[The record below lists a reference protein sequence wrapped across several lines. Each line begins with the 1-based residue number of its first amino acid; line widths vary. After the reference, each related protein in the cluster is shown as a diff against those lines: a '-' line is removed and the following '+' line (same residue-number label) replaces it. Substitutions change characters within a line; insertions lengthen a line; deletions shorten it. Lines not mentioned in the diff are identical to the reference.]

1 MTRLICLSRST
12 IDTTLPT
19 GSGWWAMNDP
29 SSSIRRSTSGFLIV
43 SGASPSTSTWMTRVP
58 ASRASAMRKPCT
70 GALRSKNCAPSV
82 LPAFRRA
89 SPASASTM
97 TTRNPHRIGRSLPAR
112 TVRASFSR
120 IGSKYSSRFSRSVC
134 SCDGGDISTRIA
146 GMNVIST
153 VSAATMPNAVQR
165 PKFLIV
171 GSPNAA
177 SDAKLSDAIVP
188 AASITTP
195 TLTVASMT
203 AMRLCS
209 ALGTARAA
217 STARARTPRSSASGS
232 GRSVRRRSPAAGSA
246 S

>member
-1 MTRLICLSRST
+1 MKV
-12 IDTTLPT
+12 
-19 GSGWWAMNDP
+19 P
-29 SSSIRRSTSGFLIV
+29 SSSIRRSTSGFLIA
-43 SGASPSTSTWMTRVP
+43 SGALPSTSTWMTRVP

-70 GALRSKNCAPSV
+70 GALLSKNCAPSV
-82 LPAFRRA
+82 LPTFRRA
-89 SPASASTM
+89 SPASEIRIST
-97 TTRNPHRIGRSLPAR
+97 TNPHRIGRSLPAR
-112 TVRASFSR
+112 TTRASFSR

-134 SCDGGDISTRIA
+134 SCDGGDMSMRIA

-209 ALGTARAA
+209 VPG
-217 STARARTPRSSASGS
+217 SSGCVARARAYSS
-232 GRSVRRRSPAAGSA
+232 
-246 S
+246 